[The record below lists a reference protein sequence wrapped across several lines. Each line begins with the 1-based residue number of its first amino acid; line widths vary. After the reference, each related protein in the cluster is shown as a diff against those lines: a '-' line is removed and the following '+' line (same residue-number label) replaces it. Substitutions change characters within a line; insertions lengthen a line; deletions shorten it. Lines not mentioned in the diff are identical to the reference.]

1 MEDVL
6 DVLIVGGG
14 AGGLNA
20 ALMLSRTRR
29 RVLVIDSGDPRNAPA
44 REVHGFVSRDGTP
57 PAELL
62 AAGRAEVERYG
73 GRVMTGE
80 VRALRRTYDGHDGH
94 DGHGDHDDHSHGG
107 HGHHNGH
114 DGNDRHDHR
123 ERNSS
128 HTSHTCHNSHDRLV
142 FEAELADGR
151 TVLARRVI
159 VATGLRDELPDIP
172 GLRER
177 WAREVLH
184 CPYCHGWEVRDQ
196 PLGVLAVAGREAAA
210 VHQAL
215 LVRQL
220 SHDVVCFAEALTE
233 ADRARLTAGGIR
245 IVDGAVGGLVVEDD
259 ALRGVR
265 LADGT
270 VVARSALFVPTRPV
284 PRDELLTGLGCARDE
299 DGRVRTDPGGLTS
312 VPGVWAAGNAV
323 DVGAHVVTAA
333 AGGAKAA
340 LAVNLHLI
348 EEDLAAHGPTDPELA
363 AHEPTAHEPTAH
375 EQLEQAR

>member
-57 PAELL
+57 PTELL

-80 VRALRRTYDGHDGH
+80 VRALRRTH
-94 DGHGDHDDHSHGG
+94 DGHGDYGDHGDDG

-114 DGNDRHDHR
+114 DGSDSHDRHDHCDR
-123 ERNSS
+123 
-128 HTSHTCHNSHDRLV
+128 HHSHDRLA

-151 TVLARRVI
+151 TVLARRMI
-159 VATGLRDELPDIP
+159 VATGLRDVLPDVP

-284 PRDELLTGLGCARDE
+284 PRDELLTGLGCVRDE
-299 DGRVRTDPGGLTS
+299 DGRVRTDPSGLTS
-312 VPGVWAAGNAV
+312 VPGVWAVGNAV
-323 DVGAHVVTAA
+323 DVGAHAVTAA

-340 LAVNLHLI
+340 LSVNLHLI
-348 EEDLAAHGPTDPELA
+348 EEDLTAHGPTDPEPTDPEL
-363 AHEPTAHEPTAH
+363 TAHER
-375 EQLEQAR
+375 LEQVR